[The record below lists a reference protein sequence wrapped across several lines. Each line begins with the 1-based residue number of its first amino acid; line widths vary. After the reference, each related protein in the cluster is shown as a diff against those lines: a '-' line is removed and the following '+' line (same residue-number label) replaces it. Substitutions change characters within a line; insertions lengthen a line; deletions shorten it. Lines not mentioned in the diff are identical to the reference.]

1 MKSKRRFLVGIVINL
16 IILLAI
22 LYATTVLAGRAKK
35 EQPKN
40 WIEEPSNELMDYK
53 VK

>member
-1 MKSKRRFLVGIVINL
+1 MK
-16 IILLAI
+16 LLR
-22 LYATTVLAGRAKK
+22 LFSLTAGVTALLLWSLQKE

-40 WIEEPSNELMDYK
+40 WIEEPSDELMDYK